1 MIAAGDARHIHKKTG
16 SKIFIQRRDHKP
28 QWFDVWDNIPYLVR
42 RPTAGCEVI
51 VHGAGQRPYIEA
63 KTPEKWVWKRYSP
76 HPAEIRFTPTETA
89 FAAPHAGRVMIE
101 PHCKN
106 IGHDNKRYPFLRW
119 LEVVRSMPE
128 TQFVQCGAGDLPWL
142 MEPNVKHVVTP
153 SFRHAAAV
161 LAGSR
166 ALVSGEGGLMHAA
179 AAVGVRAVV
188 AYGGFISPEVTG
200 YDMHKNLF
208 TGEGLGCGM
217 RTNCVHCQKAMAR
230 ITPDE
235 IVSNLKELL

>member
-1 MIAAGDARHIHKKTG
+1 MHRKTG
-16 SKIFIQRRDHKP
+16 AKVYIRRRDHKP
-28 QWFDVWDNIPYLVR
+28 QWFDVWDNIPYILR
-42 RPTAGCEVI
+42 RPVPGCEII

-76 HPAEIRFTPTETA
+76 HPAEIVFTPAELA

-101 PHCKN
+101 PHGKAV
-106 IGHDNKRYPFLRW
+106 GHSNKVYPYLRW

-128 TQFVQCGAGDLPWL
+128 TQFVQCGAGDLPWI

-166 ALVSGEGGLMHAA
+166 ALASNEGGLVHAA

-188 AYGGFISPEVTG
+188 PMGGFIGPDVIG
-200 YDMHKNLF
+200 YKANRNLF
-208 TGEGLGCGM
+208 TGTGLGCGM
-217 RTNCVHCQKAMAR
+217 RANCVHCQKAMAR
-230 ITPDE
+230 ITPAE
-235 IVSNLKELL
+235 IVSNLKEIL